1 MAKNEVKW
9 GALLSY
15 LLVIINAL
23 YGFLI
28 IPYILSSLG
37 DAEYGVYKTISSL
50 SSALMILDMGLG
62 GTAMRYIAKFRS
74 DGKKEKIESF
84 ISMAL
89 GEGSIICLGLGVVSA
104 IIYALIPTIYSEGL
118 SQSEIGLAKK
128 LFIILALNM
137 VFHIIEN
144 VFNGVIS
151 GFNKFTVSNG
161 LKLGRILLR
170 VGLLF
175 VVFIFIKSSVALVLI
190 DLGLTIAQILV
201 EFIYIKVKLK
211 TKVKI
216 SFRNW
221 EKGVFKESFKYTML
235 LFITTIAAQIN
246 NNLDNVVIGAIRGS
260 ELVAIYS
267 MGLLIFGM
275 FEQLSTSLSGVM
287 LPTVTNVLKND
298 TDGSEIQKTIISI
311 GRIQF
316 MLLGAALAGFIV
328 LGKDALNI
336 WLGKGYDDVY
346 VITLI
351 LMAPALLELCVNVCL
366 AVLRAKNILG
376 FRTAVLFGTTALNAI
391 ITIVGVK
398 FYGYYAAA
406 IGTAVSFLIGS
417 VVIMNIYYWKKL
429 SFNMFKIYR
438 KIFSGTWICLLIS
451 GGAIAV
457 SSHFLGEGLLAFI
470 LNVAIFCVVYA
481 VTMVLFG
488 FKKNEKKKIPVIKK
502 IVK

>member
-15 LLVIINAL
+15 LLVIVNAL

-50 SSALMILDMGLG
+50 SSALMILDLGLG
-62 GTAMRYIAKFRS
+62 GTAMRYIAKFKS
-74 DGKKEKIESF
+74 EEKKDKIESF
-84 ISMAL
+84 VSMAL
-89 GEGSIICLGLGVVSA
+89 GEGLIICLGLMVISA
-104 IIYALIPTIYSEGL
+104 VIYTLIPAIYAEGL
-118 SQSEIGLAKK
+118 SQNEIELAKK
-128 LFIILALNM
+128 LFIFLALNM

-161 LKLGRILLR
+161 IKLGRILFR
-170 VGLLF
+170 VALLF
-175 VVFIFIKSSVALVLI
+175 VVFIFVKNAVALVLI
-190 DLGLTIAQILV
+190 DLFLTVVQIIV
-201 EFIYIKVKLK
+201 EFIYIKTKLK
-211 TKVKI
+211 TKIKL
-216 SFRNW
+216 SFKNW
-221 EKGVFKESFKYTML
+221 DKELFKESFKYTML
-235 LFITTIAAQIN
+235 LFITTIASQIN

-260 ELVAIYS
+260 ALVAVYS

-298 TDGSEIQKTIISI
+298 SNGSQIKNTIINI

-316 MLLGAALAGFIV
+316 MLLGAALVGFVV
-328 LGKDALNI
+328 LGKQAIYL
-336 WLGKGYDDVY
+336 WLGEGYEDVY

-366 AVLRAKNILG
+366 AVLRAKNMLG
-376 FRTAVLFGTTALNAI
+376 FRTAVLFGTTVLNAI
-391 ITIVGVK
+391 ITIIGVK
-398 FYGYYAAA
+398 HVGYYAAA

-429 SFNMFKIYR
+429 SFNMFKIYQN
-438 KIFSGTWICLLIS
+438 IFSRTWICLLIS
-451 GGAIAV
+451 GGAIV
-457 SSHFLGEGLLAFI
+457 LSSRFLHQGLMAFV
-470 LNVAIFCVVYA
+470 LNIVIFCAVYGI
-481 VTMVLFG
+481 TMILFG
-488 FKKNEKKKIPVIKK
+488 FKKEEKNKIPVLNKLFK
-502 IVK
+502 